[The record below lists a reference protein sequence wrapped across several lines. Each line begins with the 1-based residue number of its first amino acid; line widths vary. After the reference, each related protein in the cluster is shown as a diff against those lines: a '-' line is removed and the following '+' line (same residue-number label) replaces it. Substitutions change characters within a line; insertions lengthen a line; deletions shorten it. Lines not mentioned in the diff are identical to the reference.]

1 MVRSVSIV
9 IVLLVIGGIAWAVL
23 RKPAP
28 AAKPP
33 TPPVAVRVAPVV
45 RAEVERWVPVVGSL
59 IARDELAV
67 APEAVGGRVIELLAD
82 VGDRVAA
89 GQVVVRLDPATART
103 QLAQSV
109 ATQQRSRAAV
119 AQQEAMIVE
128 AQASSADAE
137 ASLKRAEAA
146 GANVVSEEV
155 RAQRGT
161 AVAVA
166 RARVAAAEQSLE
178 LAKAEVAQAAAQAA
192 DAELSLARTELR
204 APAAGVVLERTARL
218 GAVAN
223 AGEVLLRLAQDG
235 RTEFAAEVTEDLMAL
250 IAADQPVTLSAG
262 GVDGRGMV
270 RRIDPAVDP
279 ITRLGV
285 VRVALDGADS
295 ALRPGLSAR
304 GRIRVAVG
312 AGAVVPAG
320 AVLDDASGAAVMVV
334 ADGKAARRAVTGLLR
349 ADDRVL
355 IDHGVAVGETVVS
368 RAPNF
373 ISDGE
378 AVVPVVEEA
387 PKEAPK
393 TGR

>member
-1 MVRSVSIV
+1 MARNVSI
-9 IVLLVIGGIAWAVL
+9 IVLLLVIGGIAWAVL

-28 AAKPP
+28 APTQP

-45 RAEVERWVPVVGSL
+45 QAEVARWVPVIGSL

-67 APEAVGGRVIELLAD
+67 APEIVGGRIIELLAD

-89 GQVVVRLDPATART
+89 GQVVIRLDPATART
-103 QLAQSV
+103 QLAQVV

-119 AQQEAMIVE
+119 AQQQAMIVE
-128 AQASSADAE
+128 AQASLADAE
-137 ASLKRAEAA
+137 ASLQRAEAA
-146 GANVVSEEV
+146 GVAVVSEET

-204 APAAGVVLERTARL
+204 APAAGVVLERNAKL

-250 IAADQPVTLSAG
+250 VAIDQPVTLSAG
-262 GVDGRGMV
+262 GVDGRGTV

-285 VRVALDGADS
+285 VRIALEGADT

-304 GRIRVAVG
+304 GRIRVATG
-312 AGAVVPAG
+312 SGTVVPAG
-320 AVLDDASGAAVMVV
+320 AVMDDGAGSVVMVV
-334 ADGKAARRAVTGLLR
+334 ADGRAVRRAITGLLR
-349 ADDRVL
+349 ADDRIL
-355 IDHGVAVGETVVS
+355 AGGGIAVGEMVVS

-378 AVVPVVEEA
+378 AVVPVAEEA
-387 PKEAPK
+387 PKA
-393 TGR
+393 GR